1 MELDFSRCIICQ
13 EKTAEELR
21 CPLLNPS
28 VGGDKKSAAYQSFL
42 TNVEKFREIDLL
54 PTELKF
60 GSDETVDTFVNNS
73 ASWHES
79 CHVQFSNY
87 KLARARKR
95 KESNPHENES
105 EQGRQPRKRRSIIM
119 IEQCFL
125 CEKGADTDN
134 PLHHVSSYDM
144 DTGIK
149 TMISELQDTELFARI
164 VGSDLMAMD
173 ATYHL
178 TCLTH
183 LRNRYRSHMRQLQ
196 KATINTD
203 DIMNEARTFVE
214 LAGYIEMSVNA
225 GTLIFKLSEFH
236 TLYVNRLEELNIIK
250 TINKTRLKEQL
261 LERFPDAQAQ
271 HDGRNIVIIFKD
283 GMKDMIKDAMKKRDF
298 TEDAQILA
306 QAATIVR
313 KDIFHHEGFQFTG
326 QFPPGCQEKSL
337 PSSLQCLVS
346 MILNGPNLIESD
358 DSQVCLTVGQTIFHN
373 VKKRKPN
380 FVYES
385 PAHSKQR
392 TSTTNL
398 HWHKYT
404 RTD

>member
-73 ASWHES
+73 ASWHKS

-164 VGSDLMAMD
+164 VWSDLMAMD

-183 LRNRYRSHMRQLQ
+183 LRNRYRSHMRQSQ
-196 KATINTD
+196 KAT
-203 DIMNEARTFVE
+203 
-214 LAGYIEMSVNA
+214 
-225 GTLIFKLSEFH
+225 
-236 TLYVNRLEELNIIK
+236 
-250 TINKTRLKEQL
+250 
-261 LERFPDAQAQ
+261 
-271 HDGRNIVIIFKD
+271 
-283 GMKDMIKDAMKKRDF
+283 MI
-298 TEDAQILA
+298 
-306 QAATIVR
+306 
-313 KDIFHHEGFQFTG
+313 
-326 QFPPGCQEKSL
+326 
-337 PSSLQCLVS
+337 
-346 MILNGPNLIESD
+346 
-358 DSQVCLTVGQTIFHN
+358 
-373 VKKRKPN
+373 
-380 FVYES
+380 
-385 PAHSKQR
+385 
-392 TSTTNL
+392 
-398 HWHKYT
+398 
-404 RTD
+404 